1 MEESTANLERS
12 VAAPM
17 IFIIVLALQ
26 FLSRLFE
33 INKKKGSTSSEDMQL
48 RAEIKQLLKE
58 ASALSQPSTFAQAA
72 KLRRLATAKEKELA
86 KTYAIWMKLINKFN
100 LSSSSDADQEIHNK
114 EAKLSHDSYTK
125 GLTIFQVLTYLL
137 LIIWFWRIPVASI
150 SKQLVQPFGKMLSWR
165 AGGPANEN
173 VMVGIIPWLIL
184 STRVGKSISRR
195 IFK

>member
-1 MEESTANLERS
+1 MEESTAKLERS

-26 FLSRLFE
+26 FLSRYFE
-33 INKKKGSTSSEDMQL
+33 ICKKKGSTSSEDMQL
-48 RAEIKQLLKE
+48 RAEINRLLRE

-86 KTYAIWMKLINKFN
+86 KN
-100 LSSSSDADQEIHNK
+100 QEIRSR
-114 EAKLSHDSYTK
+114 EAKLSLDTYTK
-125 GLTIFQVLTYLL
+125 GLTILQVLTYFL

-165 AGGPANEN
+165 AGSPANEN

>member
-1 MEESTANLERS
+1 MGESTAELEKP

-26 FLSRLFE
+26 FLSRYFE

-86 KTYAIWMKLINKFN
+86 KN
-100 LSSSSDADQEIHNK
+100 QEIHNK

-125 GLTIFQVLTYLL
+125 GLTVLQVLTYFL
-137 LIIWFWRIPVASI
+137 LIIWFWRIPVAAI

-165 AGGPANEN
+165 GGGPANEN

-195 IFK
+195 ILK